1 MGGYNF
7 LNNPNYS
14 EDEWE
19 VDGEEAATD
28 TEETALIEAAAEE
41 VPAEDPAAAEE
52 AAAEADRQ
60 AHAAEA
66 TEAQAHADA
75 AIASGDYEAA
85 EAERAQAEDQAW
97 QAGDSSMLHGSN
109 SAELDNAAWQQDWAD
124 HYEKQE
130 GEHAAAGD
138 YEAAREDAANAA
150 NAQGWADFKAG
161 GEDHGGQ
168 AREEMNQMDW
178 AIYEEGR
185 AKDDVVEAEWHAEHG
200 NPDTAANY
208 LDSAAEHQAE
218 ADRHGDLGTHGGE
231 FAIEDPSS
239 EVAEGTPVDNHDPSA
254 DAGYVTA
261 ADSGYDAGYD
271 SGASYDSGADA
282 AYDSGG
288 SYDAGADASYD
299 AGAGYDAGADTAADT
314 SSEY

>member
-19 VDGEEAATD
+19 VEGDGTAD
-28 TEETALIEAAAEE
+28 TEETALIETSAEE
-41 VPAEDPAAAEE
+41 TPVEDPAAAEE

-75 AIASGDYEAA
+75 AVASGDYEAA

-178 AIYEEGR
+178 AVYEEEKAR
-185 AKDDVVEAEWHAEHG
+185 EDVAEAEWYAERG
-200 NPDTAANY
+200 YEDKAANY
-208 LDSAAEHQAE
+208 LDSAAEHQE
-218 ADRHGDLGTHGGE
+218 QADHHGDLGTHGGE
-231 FAIEDPSS
+231 GAYEDPSS
-239 EVAEGTPVDNHDPSA
+239 VVAEGTPVDNHDPYA
-254 DAGYVTA
+254 DGGYVTPA
-261 ADSGYDAGYD
+261 EPAYEA
-271 SGASYDSGADA
+271 GADA
-282 AYDSGG
+282 

-299 AGAGYDAGADTAADT
+299 AGSYDAGAADT